1 VPEPTRTLHD
11 TLAEL
16 HRQLERSD
24 ARDPALRE
32 ELRAALEEIR
42 ARVEA
47 GESPE
52 RPALERIS
60 ELMLRLEAAHPAI
73 AGPVGAV
80 VRALARMGI

>member
-1 VPEPTRTLHD
+1 VPEPTRSLHE

-16 HRQLERSD
+16 HAQLARSD
-24 ARDPALRE
+24 PHDVALRE

-47 GESPE
+47 GEAAE
-52 RPALERIS
+52 RPVLERIS

-73 AGPVGAV
+73 AGSVGAV

>member
-1 VPEPTRTLHD
+1 MPDPTRSLHA

-16 HRQLERSD
+16 HEQLARSD
-24 ARDPALRE
+24 LHDPALRE
-32 ELRAALEEIR
+32 ELRAALDDIR

-47 GESPE
+47 GEAAE
-52 RPALERIS
+52 RPVLDRIE

-73 AGPVGAV
+73 AESVGAV